1 LSVKVSDTT
10 IKPLRI
16 GVLGA
21 ANIARLFIASVKGSD
36 KVDVC
41 AVASRDAE
49 KAAAFAGETGVA
61 QSFGS
66 YQAMLAD
73 PTIEAIYNP
82 QPNNLHAEWTIK
94 AANAGKHVLCE
105 KPFAANAAEAKA
117 MFDAAAA
124 NHVYVVEAY
133 PYRAQP
139 QTIKLAELLREGAI
153 GKVQLIHASF
163 GFPLPVNGN
172 IRWDPALA
180 GGALMDAGSYPISLV
195 RMIAGERPMG
205 VHAMARRAD
214 SGVDRT
220 LIGSIDFPGGVLA
233 QISCSFGTARHRRA
247 LIVGDAGS
255 IETTFYNDTSDK
267 LPPQIVIRR
276 GIALDAPREIIELAP
291 ALGFRVQGEA
301 FHDLVRNG
309 WASWP
314 GATSAE
320 TVDIML
326 TIDALAA
333 SARDGKV
340 VAIPQ

>member
-1 LSVKVSDTT
+1 MSGTN
-10 IKPLRI
+10 KPLRI

-21 ANIARLFIASVKGSD
+21 ANIARAFTTSLRGST

-41 AVASRDAE
+41 AVASRDAQ
-49 KAAAFAGETGVA
+49 KAAAFAKENGIA

-66 YQAMLAD
+66 YEALLAD
-73 PTIEAIYNP
+73 PTIEAVYNP
-82 QPNNLHAEWTIK
+82 LPNNLHAEWTIK

-105 KPFAANAAEAKA
+105 KPFAANSAETKA
-117 MFDAAAA
+117 MFDAAAV

-153 GKVQLIHASF
+153 GKVQLIQASF
-163 GFPLPVNGN
+163 GFSLPTSGN
-172 IRWDPALA
+172 IRWDPSLA
-180 GGALMDAGSYPISLV
+180 GGALMDAGSYPVSLV
-195 RMIAGERPMG
+195 RMIAGERPTRA
-205 VHAMARRAD
+205 HAMARFAE
-214 SGVDRT
+214 SGVDQT

-233 QISCSFGTARHRRA
+233 QIACGFGTARHRHA
-247 LIVGDAGS
+247 VIIGDAGS
-255 IETTFYNDTSDK
+255 IESTFYNDTSDT
-267 LPPQIVIRR
+267 LPPRIMIKRST
-276 GIALDAPREIIELAP
+276 AFDAPREIIEVDA

-301 FHDLVRNG
+301 FFDLVRNG

-314 GATSAE
+314 GATPAE
-320 TVDIML
+320 TTDIML

-333 SARDGKV
+333 SALDGKV

>member
-1 LSVKVSDTT
+1 MMNAAE
-10 IKPLRI
+10 KPLRI

-21 ANIARLFIASVKGSD
+21 ANIARAFIAALRGSS

-49 KAAAFAGETGVA
+49 KAAAFAKENGIA

-66 YQAMLAD
+66 YESMLAD

-82 QPNNLHAEWTIK
+82 LPNNLHAEWTIK

-105 KPFAANAAEAKA
+105 KPFAGNSVQTKA

-124 NHVYVVEAY
+124 NNVYVVEAY

-153 GKVQLIHASF
+153 GKVQLIQASF

-180 GGALMDAGSYPISLV
+180 GGALMDAGSYPVSLV
-195 RMIAGERPMG
+195 RMIAGERPTR
-205 VHAMARRAD
+205 VHAMARFAD

-233 QISCSFGTARHRRA
+233 QIACSFGTARHRHA
-247 LIVGDAGS
+247 LIIGDAGS

-267 LPPQIVIRR
+267 LPPQIVIKR

-291 ALGFRVQGEA
+291 ASGFRAQGEA

-314 GATSAE
+314 GATPAE

-333 SARDGKV
+333 SARDGNV
-340 VAIPQ
+340 VTIAQ

>member
-1 LSVKVSDTT
+1 MSNGTF
-10 IKPLRI
+10 KPLRI

-21 ANIARLFIASVKGSD
+21 ANIARLFITSLNGSA

-41 AVASRDAE
+41 AIASRDAK
-49 KAAAFAGETGVA
+49 KAAAFAKETGIA

-66 YQAMLAD
+66 YEAMLAD
-73 PTIEAIYNP
+73 ASIEAIYNP

-105 KPFAANAAEAKA
+105 KPFAANSRETKL

-124 NHVYVVEAY
+124 NNVYVVEAY

-153 GKVQLIHASF
+153 GKVQLIQASF
-163 GFPLPVNGN
+163 GFPLPVSSN
-172 IRWDPALA
+172 IRWDPLLA
-180 GGALMDAGSYPISLV
+180 GGALMDAGSYPVSLV
-195 RMIAGERPMG
+195 RMVAGERPTR
-205 VHAMARRAD
+205 VHAMARFTDR
-214 SGVDRT
+214 GVDST
-220 LIGSIDFPGGVLA
+220 LIGSIDFPSGLLA
-233 QISCSFGTARHRRA
+233 QISCSFGTARHRHA
-247 LIVGDAGS
+247 VIIGDAGS
-255 IETTFYNDTSDK
+255 IETTFYNDTSDT
-267 LPPQIVIRR
+267 LPPHIVIKR
-276 GIALDAPREIIELAP
+276 GIALDAPREVIELEP

-301 FHDLVRNG
+301 FHDLVRDG
-309 WASWP
+309 WSTWP
-314 GATSAE
+314 GATPTE

-333 SARDGKV
+333 SARDGHV

>member
-1 LSVKVSDTT
+1 MSDAN
-10 IKPLRI
+10 KPLRI

-21 ANIARLFIASVKGSD
+21 ANIARAFITALRGSA

-49 KAAAFAGETGVA
+49 KAAAFARENGIA

-66 YQAMLAD
+66 YEAMLTD

-105 KPFAANAAEAKA
+105 KPFAANSAETKA

-124 NHVYVVEAY
+124 NSVYVVEAY

-153 GKVQLIHASF
+153 GKVQLIQASF
-163 GFPLPVNGN
+163 GFPLPVSGN
-172 IRWDPALA
+172 IRWNPSLA

-195 RMIAGERPMG
+195 RMIAGERPTR
-205 VHAMARRAD
+205 VHAMARFAD
-214 SGVDRT
+214 SGVDST

-233 QISCSFGTARHRRA
+233 QISCSFGTARHRHA
-247 LIVGDAGS
+247 LIIGEAGS
-255 IETTFYNDTSDK
+255 IETTFYNDTSDT
-267 LPPQIVIRR
+267 LPPQIVIKR
-276 GIALDAPREIIELAP
+276 GIALDAPREIIEVEA

-301 FHDLVRNG
+301 FYYLVRNG

-314 GATSAE
+314 GATPEE
-320 TVDIML
+320 TTDIML
-326 TIDALAA
+326 TTDALAR

-340 VAIPQ
+340 AAISR

>member
-1 LSVKVSDTT
+1 MMNAAQ
-10 IKPLRI
+10 KPLRI

-21 ANIARLFIASVKGSD
+21 ANIARAFIAALRGSS

-49 KAAAFAGETGVA
+49 KAAAFAKETGIA

-66 YQAMLAD
+66 YESMLAD
-73 PTIEAIYNP
+73 PTIKAIYNP
-82 QPNNLHAEWTIK
+82 LPNNLHAEWTIK

-105 KPFAANAAEAKA
+105 KPFAANSVETKA

-124 NHVYVVEAY
+124 NSVYVVEAY
-133 PYRAQP
+133 PYRAQA
-139 QTIKLAELLREGAI
+139 QTIKLAALLREGAI
-153 GKVQLIHASF
+153 GQVQLIQASF

-180 GGALMDAGSYPISLV
+180 GGALMDAGSYPVSLV
-195 RMIAGERPMG
+195 RMIAGERPTR
-205 VHAMARRAD
+205 VHAMARFAD

-233 QISCSFGTARHRRA
+233 QISCSFGTARHRHA
-247 LIVGDAGS
+247 LIIGDAGS

-267 LPPQIVIRR
+267 LPPQIVIKR

-291 ALGFRVQGEA
+291 ASGFRAQGEA

-314 GATSAE
+314 GATPAE

-333 SARDGKV
+333 SARDGNV
-340 VAIPQ
+340 VTIAQ

>member
-1 LSVKVSDTT
+1 MSNPAV
-10 IKPLRI
+10 KPLRI

-21 ANIARLFIASVKGSD
+21 ANIACNFTAALRGSA

-41 AVASRDAE
+41 AVASRDAD
-49 KAAAFAGETGVA
+49 KAAAFAKENGIA

-66 YQAMLAD
+66 YEAMLAD
-73 PTIEAIYNP
+73 PSIEAVYNP

-105 KPFAANAAEAKA
+105 KPFAANSAETKA
-117 MFDAAAA
+117 MFDAATA
-124 NHVYVVEAY
+124 NKVYVVEAY

-153 GKVQLIHASF
+153 GKVQLIQASF

-172 IRWDPALA
+172 IRWDPSLA

-195 RMIAGERPMG
+195 RMIAGERPTR
-205 VHAMARRAD
+205 VHAMARIAE

-220 LIGSIDFPGGVLA
+220 LIGSIDFPGGLLA
-233 QISCSFGTARHRRA
+233 QISCSFGTARHRHA

-255 IETTFYNDTSDK
+255 IETTFYNDTSDA
-267 LPPQIVIRR
+267 LPAQIVIKR
-276 GIALDAPREIIELAP
+276 GVALDAPREIIELP
-291 ALGFRVQGEA
+291 TALGFRVQGEA

-314 GATSAE
+314 GATPAE
-320 TVDIML
+320 TTDIML

-333 SARDGKV
+333 SARSGAV
-340 VAIPQ
+340 VNIAN